1 MKKII
6 YVLSAFFCFGNLL
19 YSQISE
25 GGRPISF
32 VIDNNRAS
40 VFDAGHEVL
49 NLAEPNLTYL
59 RIDDVEND
67 NLGRPYRVGV
77 NIPVNKTPENAGKW
91 STLSDGTRVWQLSIT
106 SKNAMALGL
115 YFAEEVVI
123 PTGGKLFVYNK
134 NKTQVLGAYTANTPR
149 FQAMEMV
156 EGDYL
161 TLEYIASPQT
171 IAFPTIEINNVA
183 YFYRGVEDHVNKF
196 KKAEFLEKAE
206 SCQVDVA
213 CTPERN
219 GWEDQINSVVHYTF
233 TEGQYLYVCSGATI
247 NNTALDC
254 KPYILTAW
262 HCGEPN
268 ANSNI
273 STWVWYWNYQKASC
287 APNNNGSNPSKGT
300 QTMTG
305 GTVRA
310 SSGNGT
316 LNNPPGNN
324 QVAGSDFY
332 LVELNSAIPANY
344 NAYLAGWNRTNTA
357 ATSGVGIHH
366 PDGSAKKI
374 STYTSSLVS
383 TTYNGGAANAH
394 WRVIWSA
401 TTNGHGVTEGGSS
414 GSPIFN
420 QAGLIVGQLSGGS
433 SYCNATTQ
441 PDLYGKMYTNWDQSG
456 TGNAARLQPW
466 LDPTNSGVTT
476 LSGTYQPCTAQAP
489 VADFSANQTTVTP
502 STTVTFTDLST
513 NNPTSWSWSI
523 SPSTG
528 WAYAGGTTANSQ
540 NPQITFNTVGQYT
553 VTLTATNNTGT
564 DAETKTNYIT
574 VSETVVPDGP
584 CAATSSG
591 CDEFIQNVTLGTI
604 NNTTVCTNY
613 GDYTN
618 LSTSL
623 TRGQNYSVT
632 VMPQITGNQ
641 IGTAYTNDEIAVWID
656 FNGNGVFTDPGER
669 VGYVIV
675 GEGWSPVFNF
685 TVPLTATTGSVVM
698 RCRISYQPED
708 GDISPCGT
716 TNWGEVEDYT
726 INLVAESTSTTLTLN
741 CGITTD
747 EINQSESTLV
757 PNYVPGASA
766 QTTCQTTGVT
776 ITQSP
781 VAGSTLNIGLN
792 TITLTATDNCGNTQ
806 TCTIATTL
814 INDNTGLSIHE
825 RFANGVNI
833 FPNPTTGN
841 VFIDISETGLSDF
854 DIALF
859 DLSGKLLFQDKVN
872 TSTIYEMNME
882 RFATGMYQIRIQSG
896 NAVRVSKISKM

>member
-6 YVLSAFFCFGNLL
+6 YVLSVFFCFGNSL

-32 VIDNNRAS
+32 VTNNNRAS
-40 VFDAGHEVL
+40 IFDAGHEVL

-171 IAFPTIEINNVA
+171 IASPTIEINNVA

-206 SCQVDVA
+206 GCQIDVA

-219 GWEDQINSVVHYTF
+219 GWENQINSVVHYTF

-287 APNNNGSNPSKGT
+287 EPNNNGTDPNKGT

-316 LNNPPGNN
+316 LNNPPENN

-332 LVELNSAIPANY
+332 LVELSSAIPANY

-366 PDGSAKKI
+366 PAGSAKKI

-383 TTYNGGAANAH
+383 TTYNGGASNAH
-394 WRVIWSA
+394 WRVVWA
-401 TTNGHGVTEGGSS
+401 TTTNGHGVTEGGSS

-420 QAGLIVGQLSGGS
+420 PAGLIVGQLSGGLS
-433 SYCNATTQ
+433 ACTNGGAGPGTGPGQ
-441 PDLYGKMYTNWDQSG
+441 PDLYGKMFTNWDLSG
-456 TGNAARLQPW
+456 TGNTARLQPW

-476 LSGTYQPCTAQAP
+476 LSGTYQPCTAQEP
-489 VADFSANQTTVTP
+489 V
-502 STTVTFTDLST
+502 
-513 NNPTSWSWSI
+513 
-523 SPSTG
+523 
-528 WAYAGGTTANSQ
+528 
-540 NPQITFNTVGQYT
+540 
-553 VTLTATNNTGT
+553 
-564 DAETKTNYIT
+564 
-574 VSETVVPDGP
+574 GP
-584 CAATSSG
+584 CTATSSG

-604 NNTTVCTNY
+604 NNTTACTNY
-613 GDYTN
+613 GDYTS

-623 TRGQNYSVT
+623 IKGDSYTVT
-632 VMPQITGNQ
+632 VTPQTPEGQ
-641 IGTAYTNDEIAVWID
+641 AGTAYLNDEIAVWID
-656 FNGNGVFTDPGER
+656 FNGNGDFTDLGER

-675 GEGWSPVFNF
+675 GEGWSHVFNF

-726 INLVAESTSTTLTLN
+726 INLTVSE
-741 CGITTD
+741 D
-747 EINQSESTLV
+747 E
-757 PNYVPGASA
+757 
-766 QTTCQTTGVT
+766 TG
-776 ITQSP
+776 
-781 VAGSTLNIGLN
+781 N
-792 TITLTATDNCGNTQ
+792 
-806 TCTIATTL
+806 
-814 INDNTGLSIHE
+814 IHE

-841 VFIDISETGLSDF
+841 VFVDISETGLSDF

-859 DLSGKLLFQDKVN
+859 DLSGKLLFQENVN

-896 NAVRVSKISKM
+896 NAVRMSKISKM